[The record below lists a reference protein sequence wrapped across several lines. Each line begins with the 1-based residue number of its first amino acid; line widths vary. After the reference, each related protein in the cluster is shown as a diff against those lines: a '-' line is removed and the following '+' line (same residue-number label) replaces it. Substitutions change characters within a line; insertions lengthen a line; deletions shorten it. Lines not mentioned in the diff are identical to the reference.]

1 MEAPSFSKEQN
12 LYMKEIHRK
21 QKKKKKEKKITL
33 DRESFFFFF
42 HGRVLQDLTWISH
55 STKIQTLSLCNK
67 PPLEREREI
76 HDDVWSYAA

>member
-1 MEAPSFSKEQN
+1 MQAPSFSREQN

-21 QKKKKKEKKITL
+21 KKKKKK
-33 DRESFFFFF
+33 SFFF
-42 HGRVLQDLTWISH
+42 HGRVLQDRTWISH

-67 PPLEREREI
+67 PPLEREKEI

>member
-42 HGRVLQDLTWISH
+42 NGRVLQDLTWI
-55 STKIQTLSLCNK
+55 
-67 PPLEREREI
+67 
-76 HDDVWSYAA
+76 